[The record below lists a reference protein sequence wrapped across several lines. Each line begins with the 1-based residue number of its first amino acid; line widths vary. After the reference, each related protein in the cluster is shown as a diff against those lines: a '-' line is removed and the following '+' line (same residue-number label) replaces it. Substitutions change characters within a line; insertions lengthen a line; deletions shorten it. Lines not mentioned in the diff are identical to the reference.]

1 MNLIQ
6 SQADDFLRFKF
17 REREKYEDFV
27 QELRWQLSEY
37 HKTAHKLEFI
47 DRVSSL
53 LRNGYDKHLVKCQ
66 YPNDRLKCSV
76 NRNYENALFFAQNE
90 KEKLSEALD
99 SSEISLPERSE
110 INESLNQ
117 IIADLDK
124 LKLGQQITY
133 DDLFVEFEELKEM
146 YFLNKKNWRQLV
158 IGRLSEMVASGIV
171 SETISKSIIDI
182 LEKHW
187 AEIIK

>member
-6 SQADDFLRFKF
+6 SQADDFFRFKF
-17 REREKYEDFV
+17 RERGKYEDFV

-47 DRVSSL
+47 DRISSL
-53 LRNGYDKHLVKCQ
+53 LRNGYDKHLVKCK
-66 YPNDRLKCSV
+66 YPDDRLQCSA
-76 NRNYENALFFAQNE
+76 NKNYENALFFAQNE
-90 KEKLSEALD
+90 KEKLSESLD
-99 SSEISLPERSE
+99 SSEISLNERSE
-110 INESLNQ
+110 INESLNL
-117 IIADLDK
+117 IIADLEE

-133 DDLFVEFEELKEM
+133 DDLFQEFEELKEM

-187 AEIIK
+187 VEIIK